1 MRKSLTLIPA
11 LLFMVFNLSAQENQR
26 VNDEKS
32 GREILIGTVTREG
45 LAGMGDWFFEEYN
58 QYQPDTMVVEHLTFH
73 SKDYPWVFIAL
84 GTWCSDSREQ
94 VPRFMKILDQLEY
107 PADRIF
113 MVAVDRDKKAKDF
126 CIGDYD
132 IQLVPTF
139 IFTREG
145 EEIGR
150 IIETPVE
157 SLERDFMNILNGR
170 APAPRN

>member
-1 MRKSLTLIPA
+1 MRKPLTLISV

-26 VNDEKS
+26 VKDEKS

-45 LAGMGDWFFEEYN
+45 LAGMGDWFYQENN
-58 QYQPDTMVVEHLTFH
+58 QYQPDTMVVEHLKFH

-94 VPRFMKILDQLEY
+94 VPRFMKILDQLGY
-107 PADRIF
+107 PADRIY

-139 IFTREG
+139 IFSREG

-170 APAPRN
+170 AAAPRN

>member
-1 MRKSLTLIPA
+1 
-11 LLFMVFNLSAQENQR
+11 MVFNLSAQENQR
-26 VNDEKS
+26 VKDEKS

-45 LAGMGDWFFEEYN
+45 LAGMGDWFYQENN
-58 QYQPDTMVVEHLTFH
+58 QYQPDTMVVEHLKFH

-94 VPRFMKILDQLEY
+94 VPRFMKILDQLGY
-107 PADRIF
+107 PADRIY

-139 IFTREG
+139 IFSREG

-170 APAPRN
+170 AAAPRN

>member
-1 MRKSLTLIPA
+1 MRKSLTLISA
-11 LLFMVFNLSAQENQR
+11 LLFMVFNLSAQENHR

-32 GREILIGTVTREG
+32 GKEILIGTVTRDG
-45 LAGMGDWFFEEYN
+45 LAGMGEWFNSEYN
-58 QYQPDTMVVEHLTFH
+58 LYQPDTMVVAHLKFH
-73 SKDYPWVFIAL
+73 SGDYPWIFIAL

-94 VPRFMKILDQLEY
+94 VPRFLKILDQLAY

-132 IQLVPTF
+132 IKLVPTF
-139 IFTREG
+139 IFTRQG

-170 APAPRN
+170 ASAPRN